1 MRRASRRA
9 GFTLVELLVVIAII
23 GILIGLLLPA
33 VQKIRDAAGR
43 IKCANNLRQ
52 IGLGLHNYND
62 TMGQFPPGVSNPAQ
76 RPWLASQN
84 YGFHAYWS
92 WLAELMPFVEQ
103 DNLWNQCDAWA
114 KTNPFTPPN
123 YTAPYNP
130 PFYLPYGD
138 YVTCWS
144 GTGTPNP
151 GGGTPINLYLCPADS
166 RNLKVE
172 DAVSRRCGT
181 HHGPT
186 VSQ

>member
-1 MRRASRRA
+1 MRSASRRT

-76 RPWLASQN
+76 RPWLAGQN

-103 DNLWNQCDAWA
+103 DNLWARPVRLSRPDS
-114 KTNPFTPPN
+114 FG
-123 YTAPYNP
+123 
-130 PFYLPYGD
+130 LPYQFGLLGRTEAHVRLGLAAQL
-138 YVTCWS
+138 VTRK
-144 GTGTPNP
+144 
-151 GGGTPINLYLCPADS
+151 LQADGEGKRRLAAHLRPHRAVAKASTISES
-166 RNLKVE
+166 R
-172 DAVSRRCGT
+172 G
-181 HHGPT
+181 T
-186 VSQ
+186 VS